1 MLFIPVNNPYMIV
14 KEIPVVNMQITF
26 QVNLER

>member
-1 MLFIPVNNPYMIV
+1 MLLIPVNNPYMIV
-14 KEIPVVNMQITF
+14 KDIPVVNMQVKL